1 MMRHQRNINLKT
13 EKITYVFT
21 VVLGI
26 IWILSLLETSCG
38 SLTKLLHAKSLG
50 SVMNMIISH
59 HAEYYPIVHSVY
71 GETGSILL
79 LWIGMILGAG
89 LATGCFFLAMKRGQ
103 NAFFWTATAF
113 VLPIIAIQLWMPEE
127 SSHMLEAYLALTG
140 AGWIMRNF
148 GGKCKT
154 GMAFLCILF
163 LLSATVYG
171 VTLANGTGEKI
182 ADLKDN
188 LDMQRETRIYGGSD
202 SGLTLG
208 NFYGSEPENRTD
220 REMLKVTMS
229 RPQAYY
235 LRGYVG
241 DAYTAEGWKTAA
253 EAENEMQIAGDNAL
267 FYELREE
274 NFNSSTMIAAASKAA
289 NVDIQ
294 GDEENVIQ
302 VVNVDASRKYLYLP
316 YEADQ
321 IQAKGKALIGGGI
334 LPDRENAQRYA
345 VTVMPYLTDQ
355 YGTILDGLTNTA
367 AESNAYRIAESN
379 YREYVMRVNTE
390 LPDEC
395 RDVITKTF
403 AGPETIHTTG
413 EAKGE
418 ILKKLS
424 ALEYDESITD
434 TKSEDFVAGFLKRGV
449 GYDKHFAAATVMA
462 FRYYG
467 IPARFTEGYLI
478 TDEMAG
484 EVKAGEEIVV
494 TASHAHC
501 WAEYYEEGI
510 GWIPFETTPPY
521 IGLMKSAGSIAME
534 AKETQQPKQEKENKQ
549 EKNEQHTV
557 TTESEV
563 NYQMLAL
570 MLILLL
576 LILITL
582 AWVILKRLRAC
593 KTRVYSVPRKKDI
606 KSKNRK
612 EAVIALMYFIR
623 KQERKQ
629 GFAEN
634 AERKAIEEIYLEARY
649 SMHEISEEKYQRTLQ
664 FYQGMK
670 KKHKDNP
677 SASCVS
683 MLLCLVITF
692 SVFFTGCGV
701 SKEADYEKA
710 MENAQAYLN
719 AQITRPASGSIGGE
733 WAVIARVRGEQ
744 NVSNEFIQSYID
756 NTKTMVKE
764 AKGILNT
771 ATGYKYTEYSRV
783 ILGWTAAGQEPTD
796 VAGYNFL
803 EKLTDMNNVCRQG
816 INGPIWALIA
826 YDCGGYAIPALTK
839 KAEPTAIQTSREAL
853 LTYILK
859 QQTPDGGWT
868 LSGEA
873 ADVDLTA
880 MALTAMAPYVCDDEK
895 LCAEVSSDTLKEV
908 KTAAVR
914 AISCLAAKKLP
925 NGGFE
930 SWGSENAESC
940 AQVITALSA
949 LGIDVEEDERFEG
962 TLNSLLTFKQEDGGF
977 AHIAEGGTNMLAT
990 EQATYALVA
999 YDRMKKGET
1008 RLFDM
1013 R

>member
-1 MMRHQRNINLKT
+1 MMKQRKT
-13 EKITYVFT
+13 TDFKLEKIAYIFAAI
-21 VVLGI
+21 LGV
-26 IWILSLLETSCG
+26 IWALSLVEASCG
-38 SLTKLLHAKSLG
+38 GLGKALHAESLG
-50 SVMNMIISH
+50 AAMNLIIFH
-59 HAEYYPIVHSVY
+59 YAEYYPAIHSVY

-79 LWIGMILGAG
+79 PWIGVILVIAFV
-89 LATGCFFLAMKRGQ
+89 TGCFLLAMRRGQ
-103 NAFFWTATAF
+103 NVFFWTAVAF
-113 VLPIIAIQLWMPEE
+113 ALPIIAIQLWMPEE
-127 SSHMLEAYLALTG
+127 SSHMLESYLALIGTWWIVQSFGSKYKAG
-140 AGWIMRNF
+140 AKFIG
-148 GGKCKT
+148 
-154 GMAFLCILF
+154 ILL
-163 LLSATVYG
+163 LLSTAICGITFASG
-171 VTLANGTGEKI
+171 AGEKI
-182 ADLKDN
+182 EDLQDV
-188 LDMQRETRIYGGSD
+188 LDTQRELQAYGGRE
-202 SGLTLG
+202 SGLTFG
-208 NFYGSEPENRTD
+208 NFYGSEPEERTD

-241 DAYTAEGWKTAA
+241 DVYTADGWKAAA
-253 EAENEMQIAGDNAL
+253 EIENETQIANDNAL

-274 NFNSSTMIAAASKAA
+274 NFSSGTMIAEATKAA

-321 IQAKGKALIGGGI
+321 IQANGKALIGGGI
-334 LPDRENAQRYA
+334 LPNRENAQRYA
-345 VTVMPYLTDQ
+345 VKAMPYLTDR
-355 YGTILDGLTNTA
+355 YGAIIDGLANSA
-367 AESNAYRIAESN
+367 GSKQYRTAESN
-379 YREYVMRVNTE
+379 YREYVMQVNTE

-395 RDVITKTF
+395 RDAITKSF

-413 EAKGE
+413 EAKSE

-424 ALEYDESITD
+424 ALEYDESVTD
-434 TKSEDFVAGFLKRGV
+434 TKSEDFVAGFLKRGI

-478 TDEMAG
+478 TNEMAG
-484 EVKAGEEIVV
+484 KVKAGEEIVV

-521 IGLMKSAGSIAME
+521 IGLMKSAGSIATE
-534 AKETQQPKQEKENKQ
+534 AKEAQQPKQEKENKQ
-549 EKNEQHTV
+549 EENEQHTV

-563 NYQMLAL
+563 NYQMLAC

-576 LILITL
+576 LILLTMT
-582 AWVILKRLRAC
+582 WVILKRLRTR
-593 KTRVYSVPRKKDI
+593 KTRAYYVPRKRDI
-606 KSKNRK
+606 RSKNRK

-623 KQERKQ
+623 RQERKH

-634 AERKAIEEIYLEARY
+634 EERKAIEEIYLEARY
-649 SMHEISEEKYQRTLQ
+649 SMHEISEEKYQKTLQ
-664 FYQGMK
+664 FYQGMR
-670 KKHKDNP
+670 KKHKHNP
-677 SASCVS
+677 SVSCVS
-683 MLLCLVITF
+683 MLLCLIITF

-701 SKEADYEKA
+701 SKEADYERA
-710 MENAQAYLN
+710 MENAQEYLN
-719 AQITRPASGSIGGE
+719 AQITQPASGSIGGE

-744 NVSNEFIQSYID
+744 NVSNEFIQSYVD
-756 NTKTMVKE
+756 NTKAMVKE

-826 YDCGGYAIPALTK
+826 YDCGGYEIPKLTGR
-839 KAEPTAIQTSREAL
+839 AQSTAMQTSREAL

-859 QQTPDGGWT
+859 QQTPDGGWA
-868 LSGEA
+868 LSGEG

-908 KTAAVR
+908 KAAAER

-940 AQVITALSA
+940 AQVITALST
-949 LGIDVEEDERFEG
+949 LGIDVEEDERFAG

-977 AHIAEGGTNMLAT
+977 AHIAEGGTNMMAT

-999 YDRMKKGET
+999 YDRMKKGES